1 MPLQKRKKKKP
12 ASDKSVKQVVSQVV
26 KVNIGDTKPK
36 KKRRKRKSSGGAAP
50 SAAPPPMLAQVP
62 QQQFIY
68 SPPPPIPQE
77 PLAPPRQS
85 APSVEVADPFPVS
98 ALNRVLGSMPRS
110 TLAVPQEVPRPTLQ
124 RSISEQPRPASINVP
139 VPPDQPVPPEKP
151 PEKPVSADK
160 PPPIQVAKRRVV
172 GSDILPIGARDA
184 VPEASAAP
192 TPTSNMLK
200 RDPQKPTIGD
210 GPQIATQPAEYAY
223 RIAVEASEKHKVER
237 ETMGSRYRG
246 RSIGKSKGRKSK
258 FEVVDPKQATLL
270 GFVQSAAD

>member
-12 ASDKSVKQVVSQVV
+12 ASDKSVKQVVTQVV

-36 KKRRKRKSSGGAAP
+36 KRRKRKSRGGSAP

-77 PLAPPRQS
+77 PLAPPRPS
-85 APSVEVADPFPVS
+85 APSVEVANPFPVS
-98 ALNRVLGSMPRS
+98 ALDRVLGSMPRS
-110 TLAVPQEVPRPTLQ
+110 TLAVPQEVPRPTLR
-124 RSISEQPRPASINVP
+124 RSTSEQLKPTGINVP
-139 VPPDQPVPPEKP
+139 VPPE
-151 PEKPVSADK
+151 K
-160 PPPIQVAKRRVV
+160 PPPIQVAKKRVV

-184 VPEASAAP
+184 VPEASAIP

-210 GPQIATQPAEYAY
+210 APQIATQPVEYVVGVA
-223 RIAVEASEKHKVER
+223 ASEKHKLER
-237 ETMGSRYRG
+237 ETLGSRYKKG
-246 RSIGKSKGRKSK
+246 TWAKAKGRFSD
-258 FEVVDPKQATLL
+258 VDPTQTTISDFMRAGTNE
-270 GFVQSAAD
+270 

>member
-1 MPLQKRKKKKP
+1 MPLQKRKKKKKP
-12 ASDKSVKQVVSQVV
+12 ASDKSVKQVVTQVV
-26 KVNIGDTKPK
+26 KVNIGDTKP

-110 TLAVPQEVPRPTLQ
+110 TIAVPQEVPRPTLQ
-124 RSISEQPRPASINVP
+124 RSTSEQPRPASINVP
-139 VPPDQPVPPEKP
+139 VPPDKP

-160 PPPIQVAKRRVV
+160 PPPIQVAKKRVV

-192 TPTSNMLK
+192 TPMSQMLK
-200 RDPQKPTIGD
+200 RDPQKLTIGD
-210 GPQIATQPAEYAY
+210 APQIATKPLEYVGGV
-223 RIAVEASEKHKVER
+223 AVSEKHKVER
-237 ETMGSRYRG
+237 ETVGSRVRG
-246 RSIGKSKGRKSK
+246 RSKGKPRGRKSK
-258 FEVVDPKQATLL
+258 FDVFDPKQATLR
-270 GFVQSAAD
+270 GFVEAAE